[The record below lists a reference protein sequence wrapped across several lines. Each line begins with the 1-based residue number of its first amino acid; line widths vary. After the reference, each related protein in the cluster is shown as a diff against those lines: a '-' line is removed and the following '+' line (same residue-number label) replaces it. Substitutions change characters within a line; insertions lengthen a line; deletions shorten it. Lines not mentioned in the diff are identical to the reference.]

1 MNREAI
7 IIRPMTDDD
16 QLVVSEIVS
25 ADYRKL
31 AAGEGYTSHEIEC
44 LLAERGSLEAIAA
57 QRRQYTFWVAVS
69 GNTVVGV
76 VAIRDNTIEK
86 LYIAPEYYHYGV
98 GTMLF
103 QWAESTIR
111 QQGYGEMILGA
122 FPGSVGFYERM
133 GMTESGRKIVKT
145 GPIRGHQFVLMH
157 KPLETDTET
166 PK

>member
-1 MNREAI
+1 MALESLTV
-7 IIRPMTDDD
+7 RPMTDGD

-31 AAGEGYTSHEIEC
+31 AAGEGYSSFETEC
-44 LLAERGSLEAIAA
+44 LVKERGSLEAIAA
-57 QRRQYTFWVAVS
+57 QRRQYAFSVAVS
-69 GNTVVGV
+69 GDTVVGL
-76 VAIRDNTIEK
+76 VAVQNNTIEK
-86 LYIAPEYYHYGV
+86 LYITPEYYHHGV
-98 GTMLF
+98 GTVLF
-103 QWAESTIR
+103 QWAESVIR
-111 QQGYGEMILGA
+111 QQGYSEIILGA
-122 FPGSVGFYERM
+122 FPGSVGFYEKM